1 MKRLAP
7 AVLLSMLV
15 CYAIAQIALF
25 LWMDDT
31 WQPTRVK
38 VEHQKLR
45 ALRALV
51 ASTPDRP
58 LVLMLGSSRTDW
70 GFQAGKLNGQL
81 SPDGRPILAYNL
93 GVPTAGPMH
102 EALYLRDLLA
112 DGIRPRLL
120 LVEFVATHFNEPRRG
135 LMSEEDM
142 IDAPCLSA
150 SQVIYYAQ
158 HFSHPR
164 KKVRQWIEGRLAP
177 WYTFRYN
184 FHHRLQETDEP
195 KPHDP
200 ASRPM
205 DDWGWR
211 LLTTEVPTEE
221 RRVTRWAA
229 AYAMYANSLQ
239 HFRFADG
246 PTRAMHELLAR
257 CRDERIPVAL
267 VHMPTSE
274 FFRNL
279 YHPDA
284 VIQLVRFVDEL
295 RECYDPYVIDATD
308 WLPVEDFDD
317 GHHLLHS
324 GACHFTERLI
334 GEVQDLLA
342 RSCSSDAS
350 RSSP

>member
-7 AVLLSMLV
+7 AVLV
-15 CYAIAQIALF
+15 WIAVGYVIAQIALF
-25 LWMDDT
+25 VWMDES

-45 ALRALV
+45 ALRTLV
-51 ASTPDRP
+51 ASEPERP

-81 SPDGRPILAYNL
+81 GPDGRPILAYNL

-150 SQVIYYAQ
+150 SQLIYYAQ

-164 KKVRQWIEGRLAP
+164 KKVGQWIEGRLAP

-184 FHHRLQETDEP
+184 FHHRLQETDDP
-195 KPHDP
+195 NPNDP

-205 DDWGWR
+205 DEWGWR
-211 LLTTEVPTEE
+211 LLTTELPTEE
-221 RRVTRWAA
+221 RRAARWAG
-229 AYAMYANSLQ
+229 AYAMYAASLQ
-239 HFRFADG
+239 RFRFADG

-257 CRDERIPVAL
+257 CRDEQIPVAL
-267 VHMPTSE
+267 VHMPTCE
-274 FFRNL
+274 RFRNL

-284 VIQLVRFVDEL
+284 AAALRKFVDEL
-295 RECYDPYVIDATD
+295 RERYKPYLIDATN
-308 WLPVEDFDD
+308 WLEEEEFDD
-317 GHHLLHS
+317 GHHLLYS
-324 GACHFTERLI
+324 GACHFTARLI
-334 GEVQDLLA
+334 GEVQDLLV
-342 RSCSSDAS
+342 RSSSSDDS